1 MPRIIMKFDDV
12 NHVNSV
18 DVDDAIDV
26 WLRQRDSFKSL
37 KMLFEEQGR
46 AIVMYEKGIS
56 DALRFT
62 GRRD

>member
-12 NHVNSV
+12 SHVNSV
-18 DVDDAIDV
+18 EDAIAV

-37 KMLFEEQGR
+37 KMLFEDQGR
-46 AIVMYEKGIS
+46 AIVMYEKGVS